1 MKTLTVSLLFFLYLP
16 ALTAAIDSSPPVT
29 LSIGTDVLEFANK
42 KFGQRLE
49 VLEKSADITLVNLDE
64 AAIPW
69 LSMLVHQEFGR
80 CGGFMR
86 HDSEEEGFQLLDSK
100 ELREAGQKARFLD
113 YEINRED
120 IVRSMMSEAQA
131 QPIANFI
138 RLLSNFHNR
147 YYDSESGVAST
158 NAIADHWRE
167 LTKFRT
173 DVSVELYRH
182 SAWLQPTVIMTI
194 QGQTDERIIVGGHAD
209 SIAGTFSRARARAP
223 GADDNASGIATMT
236 EVIRVIVESGYRP
249 YRTIQFMGY
258 AAEEVGLRGS
268 KEIAQNYRNQ
278 GIDVVGVLQLDMT
291 NYPGADKD
299 IVLMN
304 DFTSAPQNAFIG
316 QLIGHYLPELR
327 WGYDRCGYAC
337 SDHASWTQAG
347 FPASI
352 PFESTNRQRN
362 PHIHTD
368 RDTLERSSV
377 DASHAVKFAKL
388 ALAFVVEID
397 EPVLP

>member
-1 MKTLTVSLLFFLYLP
+1 MKTLLVSLSFIISLSYSI
-16 ALTAAIDSSPPVT
+16 ASAETSAPVT

-49 VLEKSADITLVNLDE
+49 VLEKSADITIVNLDE
-64 AAIPW
+64 EAIPW

-86 HDSEEEGFQLLDSK
+86 HDSEEEGFQLIDSK
-100 ELREAGQKARFLD
+100 ELREAGQKARFLE
-113 YEINRED
+113 YEINREET
-120 IVRSMMSEAQA
+120 VQSMMAEAKS
-131 QPIANFI
+131 QPIADFI

-147 YYDSESGVAST
+147 YYDSENGVAST

-167 LTKFRT
+167 LTKFRN
-173 DVSVELYRH
+173 DVNVELYRH
-182 SAWLQPTVIMTI
+182 SAWMQPTVILTI
-194 QGQTDERIIVGGHAD
+194 QGQIDERIVVGGHAD
-209 SIAGTFSRARARAP
+209 SIAGTFGRSRSRAP

-236 EVIRVIVESGYRP
+236 EVIRVVVESGYRP

-268 KEIAQNYRNQ
+268 KEIAQNYRSQ

-291 NYPGADKD
+291 NYPGADED

-316 QLIGHYLPELR
+316 QLIGHYLPELS

-352 PFESTNRQRN
+352 PFEAKNRQRN
-362 PHIHTD
+362 PFIHSD

-377 DASHAVKFAKL
+377 DASHALKFAKL